1 MEKVNKKKQK
11 LSLKQFCLRCIGL
24 MLICLAI
31 IGATNHTFIG
41 TFFTYSFSFLF
52 GYYYFV
58 ILFLFLIFGFR
69 LTFSLSSFPFKKH
82 ISIWISVILL
92 FISIISLSSIPLYDA
107 DNVTLSSFSQIYME
121 EMSAFSPKAFAP
133 ENFSSLI
140 NLSGG
145 YLGLFFMTLFG
156 SMWGLIGDC
165 FFFGILLLVSLIIL
179 FVRPFKRAV
188 DKEKEKQISDQYKSP
203 YQNGTSTKASKNK
216 PIPVKKTV
224 NPSLVAP
231 LTSDFGR
238 SNQGGF
244 VSSNKT
250 AAENKQANPQPT
262 IIIAPTPIY
271 PSESHLSGAN
281 NPVDNS
287 LLNQPFQRANA
298 KPINSNF
305 DTAQASVTTAERNA
319 PQNNQSAIDY
329 AALYH
334 EQLRKNNELTK
345 RLTEQ
350 QAQLQAKNE
359 QASFIDTSRSQ
370 STASRYYSQTDNKSI
385 DHKTSNSSY
394 SSYNNGYFS
403 TLKRAEPSKPV
414 PDIKKETD
422 IKPSSSNLSQS
433 KSYGLSP
440 EEKDAL
446 LKRAQAF
453 KANSLRTDNST
464 FDVAPD
470 DDVGF
475 VNQNVNS
482 SFIPSRANSTNRA
495 YHTNY
500 NPLEAQAQKVRNL
513 PEKDT
518 GPKEFQV
525 DLPAEQ
531 KEEVN
536 AEQNSE
542 EMLEQR
548 YFEIKRRKREAEE
561 QKLKAKEEAKKAA
574 VYKYV
579 SKAPRI
585 YDYPLPDDNL
595 LEDKD
600 DSEKLIINSQAAQEK
615 AKIINNFF
623 ENFRIQAKAISYT
636 IGASVTRFNIQTE
649 PGVRSEKIASL
660 ANDLQIALNGDKSV
674 RIETVVEGRSTS
686 GIEIGNAA
694 PMAVPFKEV
703 FMEIEKNTKDNLL
716 LPIGKDIS
724 GKIVTYPL
732 NDMPHLLVAGTTGS
746 GKSVLVHSMI
756 MTLIMRNYPS
766 QLKLMLID
774 PKQVEFA
781 KYNLEP
787 HLYCPVVSN
796 PASAI
801 TALQK
806 LCEEMD
812 RRYSV
817 LSKWHCVKI
826 SEYLEKRRNREDQME
841 EMPNVVCVIDE
852 FADLMQTGGDEVA
865 SCVQRLTQKAR
876 AAGIYLIIATQRPSK
891 DVIPMTVKGNISC
904 RIGLCCSTGVDS
916 RVILDE
922 NGAETL
928 LGKGDLLFKAP
939 GKKSLIRAQSPF
951 ISNEDMERVLE
962 YVHDKAGDPNYD
974 PDFLDLEVK
983 DEDPSVGKAQSFD
996 DMYEEIKDYVMKTGI
1011 VSKSNIMR
1019 NFSISY
1025 SKSDQVIAR
1034 LRSDGIVQSI
1044 QGGKNIVVQ
1053 RKPMEE

>member
-11 LSLKQFCLRCIGL
+11 LNLKQFCLRCIGL
-24 MLICLAI
+24 ILICLAI
-31 IGATNHTFIG
+31 IGATNQTFIG
-41 TFFTYSFSFLF
+41 TFLTYSFSFLF

-58 ILFLFLIFGFR
+58 ILFLLLIFGFR
-69 LTFSLSSFPFKKH
+69 LIFSLSSFPFKKH
-82 ISIWISVILL
+82 VSVWISLILI
-92 FISIISLSSIPLYDA
+92 FVSVISLSSIPLYNTDVV
-107 DNVTLSSFSQIYME
+107 NLSSFSRVYME
-121 EMSAFSPKAFAP
+121 QMNAFSPKIFAP
-133 ENFSSLI
+133 EHFSSLI
-140 NLSGG
+140 NLGGG

-156 SMWGLIGDC
+156 SIWGLIGDC
-165 FFFGILLLVSLIIL
+165 FFFGVILLISLLLLLIKPIKKSID
-179 FVRPFKRAV
+179 KR
-188 DKEKEKQISDQYKSP
+188 KENQISNQYKSP
-203 YQNGTSTKASKNK
+203 YQNGNSDKFIKSRPT
-216 PIPVKKTV
+216 PVKKTV

-238 SNQGGF
+238 SNQGEF
-244 VSSNKT
+244 VASNKQN
-250 AAENKQANPQPT
+250 ADNKQVNQQPT
-262 IIIAPTPIY
+262 IIISHAPIY
-271 PSESHLSGAN
+271 PSQPYYSNSSNADTSI
-281 NPVDNS
+281 DNS
-287 LLNQPFQRANA
+287 LLNQPFKKASVKTAEPDFNA
-298 KPINSNF
+298 KPVSSQPIDKNI
-305 DTAQASVTTAERNA
+305 E
-319 PQNNQSAIDY
+319 QNNRTTIDY

-334 EQLRKNNELTK
+334 EQLRKNNELSK
-345 RLTEQ
+345 RLSEQ
-350 QAQLQAKNE
+350 QAQLQTKNE
-359 QASFIDTSRSQ
+359 QASFIESKNYSSRSFNNYD
-370 STASRYYSQTDNKSI
+370 SHNTD
-385 DHKTSNSSY
+385 Y
-394 SSYNNGYFS
+394 SSEQQKTPYF
-403 TLKRAEPSKPV
+403 TTEPN
-414 PDIKKETD
+414 IKKKIDT
-422 IKPSSSNLSQS
+422 KSSDSYHKSNQPVELSDD
-433 KSYGLSP
+433 
-440 EEKDAL
+440 EKEAL

-470 DDVGF
+470 DMGF
-475 VNQNVNS
+475 MNRNQTD
-482 SFIPSRANSTNRA
+482 SFTSSRANISSKA
-495 YHTNY
+495 YHSNY
-500 NPLEAQAQKVRNL
+500 NPLEAQAKNVRNL
-513 PEKDT
+513 PQKDT

-525 DLPAEQ
+525 ELPVET
-531 KEEVN
+531 KEEQVSI
-536 AEQNSE
+536 EQNNE
-542 EMLEQR
+542 EMLEQK

-561 QKLKAKEEAKKAA
+561 QKLKAEEDAKKAA

-579 SKAPRI
+579 SKAPRV

-600 DSEKLIINSQAAQEK
+600 DSEKLITNSQAAQEK

-826 SEYLEKRRNREDQME
+826 SEYLEKRINREDQME

-1053 RKPMEE
+1053 RRPMEE